1 MPQTNYKNTVVR
13 EVENTDILLDLQIEM
28 SWLIKSIISQ
38 ELKYFS

>member
-1 MPQTNYKNTVVR
+1 MAQTNYKNTVVR